1 MREILFRCK
10 RVDNG
15 EWIQGSLIS
24 TDGDRKFILQS
35 RTKAYV
41 PKNTNVLCSCFC
53 YEVDPET
60 VCQYTGLTDK
70 NGKKIFEGDI
80 LDFVNEYHGMNR
92 RWKCLV
98 EFCEGAFVC
107 RYIEEDGLG
116 EYNHFTVWSEYVKW
130 EVVGNIHDNPDL
142 LTTSSTDSD

>member
-1 MREILFRCK
+1 MRDILFRGK
-10 RVDNG
+10 RVDNK
-15 EWIQGSLIS
+15 EWLQGSLIS

-60 VCQYTGLTDK
+60 VRQYTGLTDK

-80 LDFVNEYHGMNR
+80 INDIDYGIMRCMYLHGSFVFYR
-92 RWKCLV
+92 
-98 EFCEGAFVC
+98 
-107 RYIEEDGLG
+107 EDGFHIKCMS
-116 EYNHFTVWSEYVKW
+116 YIPVIDVI
-130 EVVGNIHDNPDL
+130 GNIFDNPDL
-142 LTTSSTDSD
+142 LTTSPTDSD